1 MKSLT
6 LRLDE
11 ALYLKISSLAERQRT
26 TRSDIVRRALNI
38 CLDSDNRFPKGS
50 AFEVAHDLAG
60 ILAGPSD
67 LSSNKAHLKDFGQ

>member
-11 ALYLKISSLAERQRT
+11 ALYLKISSLAARQRT
-26 TRSDIVRRALNI
+26 TRSEVVRRALNI
-38 CLDSDNRFPKGS
+38 CLDKDDRFPMGS
-50 AFEVAHDLAG
+50 VFELAHDLAG

-67 LSSNKAHLKDFGQ
+67 LSSNKAHLKEFGQ

>member
-26 TRSDIVRRALNI
+26 TRSEVVRRALNI
-38 CLDSDNRFPKGS
+38 CLDMDDRFPKGS
-50 AFEVAHDLAG
+50 AFELAHDLAG
-60 ILAGPSD
+60 ILAGPPD
-67 LSSNKAHLKDFGQ
+67 LSSNKAYLKDFGQ

>member
-38 CLDSDNRFPKGS
+38 CLDRDDRFPKGS